1 MKRLEDHESFEMAV
15 LQWLGSKR
23 FLGSLVFGGGTMLRL
38 CHELPRYSLVMDF
51 WFFRE
56 TDFGQFYRR
65 LSDTLSKEHD
75 ITDCQNKYHSILVEI
90 RRAKG
95 EPRLKIEIRK
105 KLAPPGSSE
114 EKIAFSP
121 HFPTQVLVR
130 GFTLNQ
136 MLENKVAAL
145 LDRKEIRDA
154 FDLEFLVRKGVGL
167 EDLGDREKR
176 KLVKKLREFKKRDF
190 DVKLGS
196 ILLPEF
202 RDYYRE
208 KRFSYLEEKL
218 SFQEWEGLEDRER
231 MTDDR

>member
-1 MKRLEDHESFEMAV
+1 
-15 LQWLGSKR
+15 
-23 FLGSLVFGGGTMLRL
+23 MLRL
-38 CHELPRYSLVMDF
+38 CHELPRYSLDMDF
-51 WFFRE
+51 WFFRK
-56 TDFGQFYRR
+56 TDFDQFYNR
-65 LSDTLSKEHD
+65 LHEASLKEHD
-75 ITDCQNKYHSILVEI
+75 VTDSQNKYHSILVEV

-114 EKIAFSP
+114 EKIAFSS

-136 MLENKVAAL
+136 MLKNKVAAL
-145 LDRKEIRDA
+145 LDRDEIRDA
-154 FDLEFLVRKGVGL
+154 FDLEFLVRKGIGL
-167 EDLGDREKR
+167 EDLSEREKR
-176 KLVKKLREFKKRDF
+176 NLVKRLKEFKKGDF
-190 DVKLGS
+190 NVKLGS

-218 SFQEWEGLEDRER
+218 AFEGWEKGK
-231 MTDDR
+231 

>member
-1 MKRLEDHESFEMAV
+1 MKRLEEHENFEMAL

-23 FLGSLVFGGGTMLRL
+23 FLGSLVFGGGTLLRL
-38 CHELPRYSLVMDF
+38 CHELPRYSLDMDF

-56 TDFGQFYRR
+56 TDFVQFYGR
-65 LSDTLSKEHD
+65 LSDALSKEHD
-75 ITDCQNKYHSILVEI
+75 ITDSQNKYHSILVEI

-136 MLENKVAAL
+136 MLKNKVAAL
-145 LDRKEIRDA
+145 LDRGEIRDA
-154 FDLEFLVRKGVGL
+154 FDLEFLVRKGIGL
-167 EDLGDREKR
+167 EDLSEIEK
-176 KLVKKLREFKKRDF
+176 KQLLKKLKEFKKKDF

-218 SFQEWEGLEDRER
+218 SFDQWEKG
-231 MTDDR
+231 

>member
-1 MKRLEDHESFEMAV
+1 
-15 LQWLGSKR
+15 
-23 FLGSLVFGGGTMLRL
+23 MLRL
-38 CHELPRYSLVMDF
+38 CHELPRYSLDMDF
-51 WFFRE
+51 WFFRK
-56 TDFGQFYRR
+56 TDFDQFYNR
-65 LSDTLSKEHD
+65 LHEASLKEHD
-75 ITDCQNKYHSILVEI
+75 VTDSQNKYHSILVEV

-114 EKIAFSP
+114 EKIAFST

-136 MLENKVAAL
+136 MLKNKVAAL
-145 LDRKEIRDA
+145 LDRGEIRDA
-154 FDLEFLVRKGVGL
+154 FDLEFLVRKGIGL
-167 EDLGDREKR
+167 EDLSEREKR
-176 KLVKKLREFKKRDF
+176 ELVKKLREFKKRDF

-218 SFQEWEGLEDRER
+218 KFEEWEKGK
-231 MTDDR
+231 

>member
-1 MKRLEDHESFEMAV
+1 
-15 LQWLGSKR
+15 
-23 FLGSLVFGGGTMLRL
+23 MLRL
-38 CHELPRYSLVMDF
+38 CHELPRYSLDMAF

-56 TDFGQFYRR
+56 TDFDQFYNR
-65 LSDTLSKEHD
+65 LHEGSLKEHD
-75 ITDCQNKYHSILVEI
+75 VTDSQNKYHSILVEI

-114 EKIAFSP
+114 EKIAFSS

-136 MLENKVAAL
+136 MLKNKVAAL
-145 LDRKEIRDA
+145 LDRDEIRDA
-154 FDLEFLVRKGVGL
+154 FDLEFLVRKGIGL
-167 EDLGDREKR
+167 EDLSEREKR
-176 KLVKKLREFKKRDF
+176 NLVKRLKEFKKGDF
-190 DVKLGS
+190 NVKLGS

-218 SFQEWEGLEDRER
+218 AFEGWEKGK
-231 MTDDR
+231 

>member
-1 MKRLEDHESFEMAV
+1 MA
-15 LQWLGSKR
+15 
-23 FLGSLVFGGGTMLRL
+23 F
-38 CHELPRYSLVMDF
+38 C
-51 WFFRE
+51 FFRE
-56 TDFGQFYRR
+56 ADLVQFYNR
-65 LSDTLSKEHD
+65 LHEAFSKEYD
-75 ITDCQNKYHSILVEI
+75 ITDSQNKYHSILMEI

-105 KLAPPGSSE
+105 KLAPSGSSE

-121 HFPTQVLVR
+121 HFPTQVLIR

-136 MLENKVAAL
+136 MLNNKVTAL
-145 LDRKEIRDA
+145 LDRGEIRDA
-154 FDLEFLVRKGVGL
+154 FDLEFLVRKGIGL
-167 EDLGDREKR
+167 EDLSERNK
-176 KLVKKLREFKKRDF
+176 KQLLKKLKEFKKRDF

-218 SFQEWEGLEDRER
+218 AFEEWGVLD
-231 MTDDR
+231 T

>member
-1 MKRLEDHESFEMAV
+1 MAV
-15 LQWLGSKR
+15 IQWLGSKR

-38 CHELPRYSLVMDF
+38 CHELPRYSLDMDF

-56 TDFGQFYRR
+56 TDFHRFYNR
-65 LSDTLSKEHD
+65 LQEAFLREHD
-75 ITDCQNKYHSILVEI
+75 VTDSQNKYHTILVEI

-130 GFTLNQ
+130 GFTLKQ
-136 MLENKVAAL
+136 MLINKVSAL

>member
-1 MKRLEDHESFEMAV
+1 MKRLEEHESFEMAV
-15 LQWLGSKR
+15 IQWLESKR
-23 FLGSLVFGGGTMLRL
+23 LLGSLVFGGGSMLRL
-38 CHELPRYSLVMDF
+38 CHELPRYSLDMDF

-56 TDFGQFYRR
+56 TDFDQFYNR
-65 LSDTLSKEHD
+65 LHEASLKEHD
-75 ITDCQNKYHSILVEI
+75 VTDSQNKYHSILVEI

-114 EKIAFSP
+114 EKIAFST
-121 HFPTQVLVR
+121 HFSAQVLVR

-136 MLENKVAAL
+136 MLKNKVAAL
-145 LDRKEIRDA
+145 LDRGEIRDA
-154 FDLEFLVRKGVGL
+154 FDLEFLVRKGIGL
-167 EDLGDREKR
+167 EDLSEREKR
-176 KLVKKLREFKKRDF
+176 ELVKKLREFKKTDF

-218 SFQEWEGLEDRER
+218 AFEEWEKGK
-231 MTDDR
+231 

>member
-1 MKRLEDHESFEMAV
+1 MKRLEEHESFEMSV
-15 LQWLGSKR
+15 VQWLGSKR

-38 CHELPRYSLVMDF
+38 CHELPRYSLDTDF

-56 TDFGQFYRR
+56 TDFNQFYNR
-65 LSDTLSKEHD
+65 LHEALIKEHD
-75 ITDCQNKYHSILVEI
+75 ITDSQNKYHSILVEI

-136 MLENKVAAL
+136 MLKNKVTAL
-145 LDRKEIRDA
+145 LDRREIRDA
-154 FDLEFLVRKGVGL
+154 FDLEFLVRKGIGL
-167 EDLGDREKR
+167 EDLSYREK
-176 KLVKKLREFKKRDF
+176 KQLVKKLKEFKKRDF

-202 RDYYRE
+202 RDYYRQ

-218 SFQEWEGLEDRER
+218 SFEEWEKG
-231 MTDDR
+231 

>member
-1 MKRLEDHESFEMAV
+1 
-15 LQWLGSKR
+15 
-23 FLGSLVFGGGTMLRL
+23 
-38 CHELPRYSLVMDF
+38 
-51 WFFRE
+51 
-56 TDFGQFYRR
+56 
-65 LSDTLSKEHD
+65 
-75 ITDCQNKYHSILVEI
+75 VEI

-105 KLAPPGSSE
+105 KLASPGSSE

-121 HFPTQVLVR
+121 HFPTQVLTR

-136 MLENKVAAL
+136 MLINKAAAL
-145 LDRKEIRDA
+145 LDRGEIRDA
-154 FDLEFLVRKGVGL
+154 FDIEFLVRKGIGL
-167 EDLGDREKR
+167 EDLSEREK
-176 KLVKKLREFKKRDF
+176 KQLLKKLKEFKEKDF

-218 SFQEWEGLEDRER
+218 SFDQWEKS
-231 MTDDR
+231 